1 MLPWDT
7 EVRNYTVSASAPVM
21 CHIISRNAFS
31 RLYARSRDGL
41 ERLQRQA
48 HNLRNIGSNPIP
60 ATNRAETKL
69 PVDGGG
75 SVVLYFAPVCQ
86 RGRKKGTR
94 KRMKTNLE
102 LLRAQLQLDELL
114 LDGVCQGFER

>member
-1 MLPWDT
+1 
-7 EVRNYTVSASAPVM
+7 M
-21 CHIISRNAFS
+21 CHIFPRNAFS

-48 HNLRNIGSNPIP
+48 HNLRHIGSNPIP
-60 ATNRAETKL
+60 ATNCAETKL

-75 SVVLYFAPVCQ
+75 SVVVYFAPACP
-86 RGRKKGTR
+86 RGGKKGTR

-114 LDGVCQGFER
+114 LDGVCPGFER